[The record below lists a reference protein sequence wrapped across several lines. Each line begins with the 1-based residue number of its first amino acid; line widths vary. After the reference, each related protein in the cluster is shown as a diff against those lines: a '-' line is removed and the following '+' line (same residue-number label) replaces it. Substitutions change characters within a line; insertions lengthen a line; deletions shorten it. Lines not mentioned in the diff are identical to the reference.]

1 MPIVWS
7 KNLAEKGKIAIWEI
21 SESVEALYSML
32 QLDEKEQQHFH
43 ALSKARQ
50 KQWLGSRVLLRTLL
64 QTEQYIELTIDEH
77 RKPFLNNLPFEIAI
91 SHANHLAAVIIY
103 EGKKVGVDIEKISE
117 RILKIK
123 NKFLSP
129 EELKFIASSNELEQ
143 LHVCWG
149 AKESLFKLYGKGS
162 LPFID
167 GIKIAAF
174 EYGKIGQVA
183 ASIAIPAYHA
193 NFNVQYLKYEDFM
206 LTWVIE

>member
-21 SESVEALYSML
+21 SESEEELYNML
-32 QLDEKEQQHFH
+32 QLDEKEQQHFQT
-43 ALSKARQ
+43 LSLARQ

-64 QTEQYIELTIDEH
+64 QTEQPIELNIDEH
-77 RKPFLNNLPFEIAI
+77 RKPFLNNFPFEISI
-91 SHANHLAAVIIY
+91 SHANHMAEVIIY
-103 EGKKVGVDIEKISE
+103 EGKKVGIDIEKISE

-123 NKFLSP
+123 NKFLST
-129 EELKFIASSNELEQ
+129 EELKLISSTNELEQ

-162 LPFID
+162 LPFIE
-167 GIKIAAF
+167 GIKINAF
-174 EYGKIGQVA
+174 EYSKTGQVA

-206 LTWVIE
+206 LTWVME

>member
-21 SESVEALYSML
+21 SESEEELYNML
-32 QLDEKEQQHFH
+32 QLDEKEQQHFQT
-43 ALSKARQ
+43 LSLARQ

-64 QTEQYIELTIDEH
+64 QTEQPIELNIDEH
-77 RKPFLNNLPFEIAI
+77 RKPFLNNFPFEISI
-91 SHANHLAAVIIY
+91 SHANHMAAVIIY
-103 EGKKVGVDIEKISE
+103 EGKKVGIDIEKISE

-123 NKFLSP
+123 NKFLST
-129 EELKFIASSNELEQ
+129 EELKFISSTNELEQ

-149 AKESLFKLYGKGS
+149 VKESLFKLYGKGS
-162 LPFID
+162 LPFIE
-167 GIKIAAF
+167 GIKIIAF
-174 EYGKIGQVA
+174 EYSKTGQVA

-206 LTWVIE
+206 LTWVME

>member
-21 SESVEALYSML
+21 SESEEELYSML
-32 QLDEKEQQHFH
+32 QLDENEQQHFQT
-43 ALSKARQ
+43 LSRARQ

-64 QTEQYIELTIDEH
+64 QTEQPIQLNIDEH
-77 RKPFLNNLPFEIAI
+77 RKPFLNNFPFEISI
-91 SHANHLAAVIIY
+91 SHANHMAAVIIY
-103 EGKKVGVDIEKISE
+103 EGKKVGIDIEKISE

-123 NKFLSP
+123 NKFLST
-129 EELKFIASSNELEQ
+129 EELKLISSTNELEQ

-162 LPFID
+162 LPFIE
-167 GIKIAAF
+167 GIKINAF
-174 EYGKIGQVA
+174 EYSKTGQVA
-183 ASIAIPAYHA
+183 ASIAIPAFHA

-206 LTWVIE
+206 LTWVME

>member
-21 SESVEALYSML
+21 SESEEELYNML
-32 QLDEKEQQHFH
+32 QLDEKEQQHFQ

-64 QTEQYIELTIDEH
+64 QTEQPIELNIDEH
-77 RKPFLNNLPFEIAI
+77 RKPFLNNFPFEISI
-91 SHANHLAAVIIY
+91 SHANHMAAVIIY
-103 EGKKVGVDIEKISE
+103 EGKKVGIDIEKISE

-123 NKFLSP
+123 NKFLST
-129 EELKFIASSNELEQ
+129 EELKFISSTNELEQ

-162 LPFID
+162 LPFIE
-167 GIKIAAF
+167 GIKINAF
-174 EYGKIGQVA
+174 EYSKTAQVA

-206 LTWVIE
+206 LTWVME

>member
-21 SESVEALYSML
+21 SESEEELYNML
-32 QLDEKEQQHFH
+32 QLDEKEQQHFQT
-43 ALSKARQ
+43 LSLARQ

-64 QTEQYIELTIDEH
+64 QTEQPIELNIDEH
-77 RKPFLNNLPFEIAI
+77 RKPFLNNFPFEISI
-91 SHANHLAAVIIY
+91 SHANHMAAVIIY
-103 EGKKVGVDIEKISE
+103 EGKKVGIDIEKISE

-123 NKFLSP
+123 NKFLST
-129 EELKFIASSNELEQ
+129 EELKLISSTNELEQ

-162 LPFID
+162 LPFIE
-167 GIKIAAF
+167 GIKINAF
-174 EYGKIGQVA
+174 EYSKTGQVA

-206 LTWVIE
+206 LTWVME

>member
-21 SESVEALYSML
+21 SESEEELYNML
-32 QLDEKEQQHFH
+32 QLDEKEQQHFQT
-43 ALSKARQ
+43 LSLARQ

-64 QTEQYIELTIDEH
+64 QTEQPIELNIDEH
-77 RKPFLNNLPFEIAI
+77 RKPFLNNFPFEISI
-91 SHANHLAAVIIY
+91 SHANHMAAVIIY
-103 EGKKVGVDIEKISE
+103 EGKKVGIDIEKISE

-123 NKFLSP
+123 NKFLST
-129 EELKFIASSNELEQ
+129 EELKFISSTNELEQ

-162 LPFID
+162 LPFIE
-167 GIKIAAF
+167 GIKINAF
-174 EYGKIGQVA
+174 EYSKAAQVA

-206 LTWVIE
+206 LTWVME

>member
-21 SESVEALYSML
+21 SESEEELYNML
-32 QLDEKEQQHFH
+32 QLDEKEQQHFQT
-43 ALSKARQ
+43 LSLARQ

-64 QTEQYIELTIDEH
+64 QTEQPIELNIDEH
-77 RKPFLNNLPFEIAI
+77 RKPFLNNFPFEISI
-91 SHANHLAAVIIY
+91 SHANHMAAVIIY
-103 EGKKVGVDIEKISE
+103 EGKKVGIDIEKISE

-123 NKFLSP
+123 NKFLST
-129 EELKFIASSNELEQ
+129 EELKFISSTNELEQ

-167 GIKIAAF
+167 GIKINAF
-174 EYGKIGQVA
+174 EYSKTGQVA

-206 LTWVIE
+206 LTWVME

>member
-7 KNLAEKGKIAIWEI
+7 QNLAEKGKIAIWEI
-21 SESVEALYSML
+21 SETDQELYNML
-32 QLDEKEQQHFH
+32 QLDEKEEQHFQT
-43 ALSKARQ
+43 LSKARQ

-64 QTEQYIELTIDEH
+64 QTEQYIALTIDEH
-77 RKPFLNNLPFEIAI
+77 HKPSLNNLPFEISI
-91 SHANHLAAVIIY
+91 SHANHMTAVIIY
-103 EGKKVGVDIEKISE
+103 QGKKVGIDIEKISE

-123 NKFLSP
+123 NKFLSS
-129 EELKFIASSNELEQ
+129 EELKFIAAANELEQ

-162 LPFID
+162 LPFIE

-174 EYGKIGQVA
+174 KYGKTAEVA
-183 ASIAIPAYHA
+183 ASIAIPAYHQS
-193 NFNVQYLKYEDFM
+193 FNVEYLKYEDFM

>member
-64 QTEQYIELTIDEH
+64 QTEQPIELNIDEH
-77 RKPFLNNLPFEIAI
+77 RKPFLNNFPFEISI
-91 SHANHLAAVIIY
+91 SHANHMAAVIIY
-103 EGKKVGVDIEKISE
+103 EGKKVGIDIEKISE

-123 NKFLSP
+123 NKFLSS
-129 EELKFIASSNELEQ
+129 EELKFISATNELEQ

-162 LPFID
+162 LPFIE
-167 GIKIAAF
+167 GIKINAF
-174 EYGKIGQVA
+174 EYSKTAQVA

-206 LTWVIE
+206 LTWVLE

>member
-21 SESVEALYSML
+21 SESEEELYNML
-32 QLDEKEQQHFH
+32 QLDEKEQQHFQT
-43 ALSKARQ
+43 LSLARQ

-64 QTEQYIELTIDEH
+64 QTEQPIELNIDEH
-77 RKPFLNNLPFEIAI
+77 RKPFLNNFPFEISI
-91 SHANHLAAVIIY
+91 SHANHMAAVIIY
-103 EGKKVGVDIEKISE
+103 EGKKVGIDIEKISE

-123 NKFLSP
+123 NKFLST
-129 EELKFIASSNELEQ
+129 EELDFVSSTNELEQ

-162 LPFID
+162 LPFIE
-167 GIKIAAF
+167 GIKINAF
-174 EYGKIGQVA
+174 EYSKTAQVA

-206 LTWVIE
+206 LTWVME

>member
-1 MPIVWS
+1 
-7 KNLAEKGKIAIWEI
+7 
-21 SESVEALYSML
+21 ML
-32 QLDEKEQQHFH
+32 QLDEKEQQHFQ

-64 QTEQYIELTIDEH
+64 QTEQPIELNIDEH
-77 RKPFLNNLPFEIAI
+77 RKPFLNNFPFEISI
-91 SHANHLAAVIIY
+91 SHANHMAAVIIY
-103 EGKKVGVDIEKISE
+103 EGKKVGIDIEKISE

-123 NKFLSP
+123 NKFLST
-129 EELKFIASSNELEQ
+129 EELKFISSTNELEQ

-162 LPFID
+162 LPFIE
-167 GIKIAAF
+167 GIKINAF
-174 EYGKIGQVA
+174 EYSKTAQVA

-206 LTWVIE
+206 LTWVME